1 MGGPYSFP
9 KMGHANKDVSLLKKY
24 SESHRTYLFHHYDVY
39 RNCSCETAFP
49 ILFTGVGNSSVPK
62 RQEISL
68 GTSEEVKVN
77 LFSIETGYSDLV
89 LQS

>member
-24 SESHRTYLFHHYDVY
+24 SESHRTYLFHCYDVY

-62 RQEISL
+62 RPRKYPWEPQRR
-68 GTSEEVKVN
+68 
-77 LFSIETGYSDLV
+77 
-89 LQS
+89 